1 MKLLSWNVNG
11 RVRTAP
17 KQAAKILDRHPDV
30 VALQEVTA
38 ATRGSLRHALMDGGL
53 TSVVDSFEVLE
64 STSHLTGPRRYG
76 LLVAARFPLQPL
88 TEPPFSVPWPERI
101 LGVQGRGVS
110 IFTVYVPSGSSN
122 GWKKIET
129 LEGLYTGLATASK
142 GPRILC
148 GDFNTPQLERSS
160 GQIITWGQYVRDD
173 DQVVLWRRW
182 RGGTGQRWDEAERN
196 ILEGLSRFDLAE
208 VYRMLHGY
216 QREDF
221 SWYTNRNGV
230 IRGRR
235 FDHVFA
241 SASLEPLSCTYIHS
255 LREAGLSDHSPIEVV
270 FARAA

>member
-1 MKLLSWNVNG
+1 
-11 RVRTAP
+11 
-17 KQAAKILDRHPDV
+17 
-30 VALQEVTA
+30 
-38 ATRGSLRHALMDGGL
+38 
-53 TSVVDSFEVLE
+53 
-64 STSHLTGPRRYG
+64 
-76 LLVAARFPLQPL
+76 
-88 TEPPFSVPWPERI
+88 VPWPERI
-101 LGVQGRGVS
+101 LGVYGNGVS
-110 IFTVYVPSGSSN
+110 IFTTYIPPGSSH

-129 LEGLYTGLATASK
+129 LEGLYTGLAMASK

-160 GQIITWGQYVRDD
+160 GQIITWGQDVLDD
-173 DQVVLWRRW
+173 GKVVVWGRW

-196 ILEGLSRFDLAE
+196 ILQGLSRFDLAD

-221 SWYTNRNGV
+221 SWYTNRKGAN
-230 IRGRR
+230 RGRR

-241 SASLEPLSCTYIHS
+241 SAASLEPLSCTYIHS